1 MGILL
6 ATDSASSLPQ
16 EDIDRF
22 GIEVVPIRVVE
33 GGVSTPAD
41 EIDLQDFYR
50 RLPGLQPVPT
60 TAAPSPAE
68 FAEVF
73 ERAVERGDDVLAVLI
88 SSKLSSTFE
97 SAELGATIVR
107 ERHPDARIE
116 LVDSE
121 SNSMQQ
127 GFALLAAAETAHSG
141 GTLEEC
147 VNAARATIPRSRFLF
162 APTSLDYLARG
173 GRISGARRLLGSVLK
188 ITPILTAIEGSTGVA
203 GTVRTHGRALLR
215 IAALMRADVQRC
227 GIRRAV
233 VQAIVDHTGAERFA
247 RELIEPIAGFSI
259 PVIDVPLVVGIHVG
273 PAVGVAYETVEPLR
287 S

>member
-1 MGILL
+1 MGISLV
-6 ATDSASSLPQ
+6 TDSASSLSRT
-16 EDIDRF
+16 DIDRY
-22 GIEVVPIRVVE
+22 GIEVVPLRVVE
-33 GGVSTPAD
+33 DGVSTPAD

-50 RLPGLQPVPT
+50 RLPDLQPVPT

-73 ERAVERGDDVLAVLI
+73 RRPVVRGDGVIVVLI

-97 SAELGATIVR
+97 SAELGARMVR
-107 ERHPDARIE
+107 DRHPDARIE

-127 GFALLAAAETAHSG
+127 GFALLAAAEAVQSG

-147 VNAARATIPRSRFLF
+147 VSAARATISRTRFLF

-188 ITPILTAIEGSTGVA
+188 ITPILTAIDGSTGVA
-203 GTVRTHGRALLR
+203 ATVRTHTRALLR
-215 IAALMRADVQRC
+215 IAELMRADVQRS
-227 GIRRAV
+227 GIKSAV
-233 VQAIVDHTGAERFA
+233 VQAVVDHDGAARFA
-247 RELIEPIAGFSI
+247 RGLIEPIAGFSI
-259 PVIDVPLVVGIHVG
+259 PVIDVPLIVGIHVG
-273 PAVGVAYETVEPLR
+273 PAIGVAYETVEPLR
-287 S
+287 